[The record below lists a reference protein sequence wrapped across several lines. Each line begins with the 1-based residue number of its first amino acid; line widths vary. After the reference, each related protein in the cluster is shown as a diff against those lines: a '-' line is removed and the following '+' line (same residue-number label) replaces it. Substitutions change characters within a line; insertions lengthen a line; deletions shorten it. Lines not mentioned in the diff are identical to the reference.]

1 MEIFLII
8 MCVVLGIVA
17 FGALFYIGYSIKKN
31 KWRDIHLNDLEKE
44 KEKLEWELAQEK
56 AKEHEINPE
65 QLKWYEE
72 KIKSFENRISDLNQR
87 IEEKQGEIKRY
98 NDIIK
103 DLEDKNYR
111 ISIAYKMINPMLAKS
126 REEYDKLNQAKI
138 DSLKTQKDLN
148 EAIQA
153 SKTAA
158 QDCEKDIVNL
168 KKEIEDLKELK
179 RLALLYQDEDKEGL
193 WEFSITHKEN
203 ELISILERIKT
214 DYPELKMDIS
224 SIEWRKIW
232 LPKAQDMTNEHDLGR
247 SGIYRLVLKND
258 ENVCYVG
265 QAVNIKDRWY
275 QHIKKMIGVDVK
287 GGEKLYNYRPEDFYW
302 SVVEFINQ
310 GRLNEREHYW
320 IEFFG
325 CKEKG
330 LNRKA

>member
-1 MEIFLII
+1 MYIVIILLSIVILCCIAGLII
-8 MCVVLGIVA
+8 VKFLSDRRKEEYRQRIDELVSKIA
-17 FGALFYIGYSIKKN
+17 E
-31 KWRDIHLNDLEKE
+31 LE
-44 KEKLEWELAQEK
+44 AQP
-56 AKEHEINPE
+56 IPTDN
-65 QLKWYEE
+65 LKWYEE
-72 KIKSFENRISDLNQR
+72 KVKSFENRISDLNER

-103 DLEDKNYR
+103 DLEEKNYR
-111 ISIAYKMINPMLAKS
+111 IALAYKMINPMLAKS

-138 DSLKTQKDLN
+138 DSLKTQKDLD

-179 RLALLYQDEDKEGL
+179 RLALLYQDENKEGL
-193 WEFSITHKEN
+193 WEFSITPKEN
-203 ELISILERIKT
+203 ELILILERIKM

-232 LPKAQDMTNEHDLGR
+232 LPKAQDLTNEHDLAHA
-247 SGIYRLVLKND
+247 GIYRLVLKED
-258 ENVCYVG
+258 EDICYVG

-302 SVVEFINQ
+302 TVVEFVNQ
-310 GRLNEREHYW
+310 GSLNEREHYW